1 MHFLEWNKNSGV
13 WESID
18 TEEERLVWG
27 GAVVGWL
34 GLMELGILINSFCSH
49 LLISKEYNNV
59 VRILFLFTFRMP
71 FLLPWIL
78 SMMDLDSCWLLE
90 IWLGYLFFTV
100 FSLVIFWRQD
110 MIYLGIVL
118 HPLLFS
124 TVSVNL
130 TRFLYFVFLITLK
143 SVHVD
148 RLCMCMWEIGF
159 IGEKKGLYFI
169 SANIYTGFNFHS
181 QKSNFRN
188 NGFQWMGDVLS

>member
-1 MHFLEWNKNSGV
+1 MRQHRYRRGKIGV
-13 WESID
+13 
-18 TEEERLVWG
+18 G

-34 GLMELGILINSFCSH
+34 GLKELGVLINSFCSH

-71 FLLPWIL
+71 FSLPWIL

-124 TVSVNL
+124 TVSVNV

-148 RLCMCMWEIGF
+148 SLCMCMWEMRF
-159 IGEKKGLYFI
+159 IGEKRVCTAYQLT
-169 SANIYTGFNFHS
+169 YT
-181 QKSNFRN
+181 
-188 NGFQWMGDVLS
+188 